1 MKKTKNLIYLALLGL
16 GIYLFSKKE
25 DAVESTGTN
34 DVGND
39 ANDDMAN
46 VPASPVNVTPSVE
59 ATPTVNT
66 SPDGANVQTFTY

>member
-1 MKKTKNLIYLALLGL
+1 MKKNKNLIYLALLGL

-25 DAVESTGTN
+25 DVVESTGTS

-46 VPASPVNVTPSVE
+46 VPANPVNVTPSVE
-59 ATPTVNT
+59 ANSTVNT